1 MQTLIEVKKTG
12 MKKMRNIKLDKQVVR
27 ELQKQDGAFDGR
39 YRTRKIKNKKRE
51 ALRKAC
57 RGKVVFA

>member
-1 MQTLIEVKKTG
+1 
-12 MKKMRNIKLDKQVVR
+12 MRNYKIDKQVVR